1 MKPLSRFS
9 RLALPGGLSM
19 VVALAACGGGGGGS
33 SAEPAASITGTA
45 AFGAAMVGS
54 AVQVIDR
61 SGATVCA
68 NAPVTTDAS
77 GVYTCQLSSVSQAP
91 MVVVVSDA
99 TGLNSPLVSLLVSKP
114 APGSSATVHVTPL
127 TTALAA
133 QVDASATGGQPRS
146 ALAWIRQPASLGNL
160 NVASLRAATGNLVTQ
175 LTAVLASVGVDPT
188 NFDPFS
194 TPISAGSGTGVDAVL
209 EQIRVSYAADGTP
222 QLANLL
228 NPSVAPVPMASP
240 TTTSPLTVTTSAMV
254 TSPGATPA
262 FSISEIDIFATEMR
276 RCFVLPAATRA
287 PNPDTVNR
295 RLNGVD
301 AACQG
306 FVASAGDVPNV
317 DIDFLQNG
325 YAPEAYFYSLFTD
338 PNMDGGRFPRPELM
352 WVRPMEDGRHI
363 ALLNIKFADK
373 NGVGGN
379 RILVARK
386 FPGSRPGAQS
396 QWWLVGNQRA
406 LDVFIRPAVAQR
418 DQTIPTSV
426 LDASS
431 LFDEAVRSRLE
442 VGLQIFVHRPNNGT
456 TVNNPNNPNNAV
468 RYMRVKGP
476 GLPSAGIVLA
486 DVAASDGR
494 TSMSFLNV
502 TGSIPASVSPQLAEN
517 SGDIFR
523 LQRTRGI
530 GTSAVERTNPSVDVN
545 AISSLNWAHPL
556 MFGQSPSS
564 TWQADIS
571 VVKANTEYT
580 FEAFCASPTV
590 PCHTFTGL
598 LATNLVSAMGAA
610 QLPWVGLTPASRALV
625 SDGAVATSALAIA
638 WTAPS
643 LIERVSSVYVQGYTA
658 SVFADG
664 SSGVP
669 LGSTSQTVTANRSG
683 VYPAISH
690 SSNAAS
696 RAIRFQYAMLDGSYK
711 EQWFHFN

>member
-1 MKPLSRFS
+1 MRNVFS
-9 RLALPGGLSM
+9 ISALTGAA
-19 VVALAACGGGGGGS
+19 VVSLLAACGGGGGGSS

-45 AFGAAMVGS
+45 AFGAALAGG

-61 SGATVCA
+61 SGATVCT
-68 NAPVTTDAS
+68 NAPVITDS
-77 GVYTCQLSSVSQAP
+77 GGVYTCQLSSASQAP

-99 TGLNSPLVSLLVSKP
+99 TGLNNPLVSLLASKP
-114 APGSSATVHVTPL
+114 APGSSAIVHVTPL

-133 QVDASATGGQPRS
+133 QVDASATGGQPKS
-146 ALAWIRQPASLGNL
+146 ALAWMLQPASLGSL
-160 NVASLRAATGNLVTQ
+160 NVASLHAVTDNLVTQ
-175 LTAVLASVGVDPT
+175 LTSVLASVGVDPT
-188 NFDPFS
+188 TFDPFS
-194 TPISAGSGTGVDAVL
+194 SPISVGSGTGVDAVL

-228 NPSVAPVPMASP
+228 NPSVPPVPMASP
-240 TTTSPLTVTTSAMV
+240 TTTSPPTVTTSAMV

-262 FSISEIDIFATEMR
+262 FAISELDIFAAEMR
-276 RCFVLPAATRA
+276 RCFAVPAATRA
-287 PNPDTVNR
+287 PTPDTVNR
-295 RLNGVD
+295 RLKGVD

-306 FVASAGDVPNV
+306 FVASAGDAPNV
-317 DIDFLQNG
+317 DIDFMQNG
-325 YAPEAYFYSLFTD
+325 YAPEAYFYSLLTD
-338 PNMDGGRFPRPELM
+338 PSMDGGSFPRPELM

-363 ALLNIKFADK
+363 ALLNIKFTDK

-406 LDVFIRPAVAQR
+406 LDVFIRPAVAVR
-418 DQTIPTSV
+418 DQTIPQSV
-426 LDASS
+426 LDTSP
-431 LFDEAVRSRLE
+431 LFDDAVRSRVE

-456 TVNNPNNPNNAV
+456 TVANPNNPNNAI
-468 RYMRVKGP
+468 RYVRVKGP
-476 GLPSAGIVLA
+476 GLPTSGIVLG

-502 TGSIPASVSPQLAEN
+502 TGSIPTSVSPQLAEN

-530 GTSAVERTNPSVDVN
+530 GALAAERTNPAVDAN

-571 VVKANTEYT
+571 GVKASTEYT
-580 FEAFCASPTV
+580 FEAFCASPTT
-590 PCHTFTGL
+590 PCHTFTGQ

-610 QLPWVGLTPASRALV
+610 QLPWVSLTPDSRALV
-625 SDGAVATSALAIA
+625 SDGAGATSTLAIA
-638 WTAPS
+638 WATSP
-643 LIERVSSVYVQGYTA
+643 LVERVSSVYVQGYTA
-658 SVFADG
+658 SLFVDG

-669 LGSTSQTVTANRSG
+669 AGATSQTVTANRSG